1 MNKWW
6 LKYYFY
12 FILRVGWNE
21 EKYNYMKIFV
31 ICMKKIRYMDIW
43 LKINIFYKVF
53 IENMLFVKLMRV
65 IL

>member
-21 EKYNYMKIFV
+21 EKIKLYENICYLYEKNKIYGYMIK
-31 ICMKKIRYMDIW
+31 
-43 LKINIFYKVF
+43 N
-53 IENMLFVKLMRV
+53 
-65 IL
+65 